1 MANAIIVGTSRKAQQ
16 ARLDALEAEVAQI
29 KVQLEAEREGRME
42 EEGTSRIEEFDSMQL
57 EELL

>member
-1 MANAIIVGTSRKAQQ
+1 MANAIIGGTSRQ

-29 KVQLEAEREGRME
+29 KVQLEAEREGGME

>member
-29 KVQLEAEREGRME
+29 KVQLEAEREGGME
-42 EEGTSRIEEFDSMQL
+42 EEGTSPYL
-57 EELL
+57 

>member
-29 KVQLEAEREGRME
+29 KVQLEAEREGGME